1 MRSASLSSLAAESND
16 GAADGRLTAAYL
28 AVALVALFGGV
39 LTGLLQALEHA
50 GVDVYPAVDW
60 GIRSYYHGLSIHGVL
75 NVLVWTTFF
84 ICGFL
89 PFLTARALG
98 MPLWSLRLAW
108 GTFWLMT
115 AGLVLAA
122 IPLVGNAATVMF
134 TFYPPL
140 QAHWAFYVGLTLVVA
155 GTWLVTL
162 NLALTHR
169 AWRARHPDTRT
180 PLAAFMSLVT
190 FAMWTIASVGLAAEM
205 LFMLIPWSLGLL
217 GGTDALLARALFW
230 FTGHPIVYFWLLPA
244 YVSWYTLVP
253 RQAGGRLFSDPLAR
267 TSFILFLV
275 LSTPIG
281 FHHQYTDPGIHRGW
295 KLVHAFLTFA
305 VFFPSLLT
313 FFNVVASLETGARAR
328 GGRGWVA
335 WFGKLPWGDPSVT
348 AQVLAMLLFTFG
360 GVGGLINASY
370 NLNLVVHNTAWI
382 PGHLHLTVGTAVT
395 LSFMGI
401 TYWLVPYLAG
411 RGLWSRRLALVQ
423 AWLWFGGMAVFS
435 NALHRLGLMGAPRR
449 TMLGAA
455 PYVQPEWKAVL
466 PLVGLGG
473 SVLFLS
479 ALLYFVNLALTVV
492 ASRAPAPAMP
502 AFAEALSGPDH
513 APVILDRWRPWLA
526 LAALL
531 IAVAY
536 GPTLVRL
543 AITTPLTT
551 PGMRVW

>member
-1 MRSASLSSLAAESND
+1 MSRLAPRPDQAPVPDRSERRLAAAFL
-16 GAADGRLTAAYL
+16 G
-28 AVALVALFGGV
+28 VAHVALFGGV
-39 LTGLLQALEHA
+39 MTGVLQSLEHA
-50 GVDVYPAVDW
+50 GVNLYPWTAPL
-60 GIRSYYHGLSIHGVL
+60 IASYYHGLTLHGVL

-84 ICGFL
+84 ISGFL
-89 PFLTARALG
+89 PFITVRALAV
-98 MPLWSLRLAW
+98 PLASQPLGWA
-108 GTFWLMT
+108 TFWLMT
-115 AGLVLAA
+115 GGLVLAA
-122 IPLVGNAATVMF
+122 IPLVGNAATVLF

-140 QAHWAFYVGLTLVVA
+140 RAHWAFYVGLTLVVV

-162 NLALTHR
+162 NLALTWR
-169 AWRARHPDTRT
+169 VWRAAHPGVRT

-190 FAMWTIASVGLAAEM
+190 FAMWTIASLGIAAEM
-205 LFMLIPWSLGLL
+205 LFLLIPWSLGWI
-217 GGTDALLARALFW
+217 GGTDALLARVLFW

-253 RQAGGRLFSDPLAR
+253 RQAGGKLFSDPLAR

-275 LSTPIG
+275 LSTPLG
-281 FHHQYTDPGIHRGW
+281 FHHQYTDPGIEQGW

-313 FFNVVASLETGARAR
+313 FFNVVASLESGARAR

-335 WFGKLPWGDPSVT
+335 WWGRLPWGDPSLA

-395 LSFMGI
+395 LTFMGVS
-401 TYWLVPYLAG
+401 YWLVPHLRG
-411 RGLWSRRLALVQ
+411 RALWSRHLALVQ
-423 AWLWFGGMAVFS
+423 VWLWFGGMVIFS
-435 NALHRLGLMGAPRR
+435 HALHQLGVLGAPRR

-455 PYVQPEWKAVL
+455 PYVQPEWRHWL
-466 PLVGLGG
+466 PMVGAGG
-473 SVLFLS
+473 TVLFLS
-479 ALLYFVNLALTVV
+479 ALLYFLNIVLTLT
-492 ASRAPAPAMP
+492 AGRAPAPAVP
-502 AFAEALSGPDH
+502 EFAEALSGPDH
-513 APVILDRWRPWLA
+513 SPPILDRWRPWLA
-526 LAALL
+526 LAGAL

-543 AITTPLTT
+543 AVTTPLVT
-551 PGMRVW
+551 PGLRVW